1 MEGRLELD
9 ASFARELLGW
19 RTLRNGNLVPNS
31 ADSSSLNSV
40 RIAAAILDDLG
51 VQRDVVSGVQDATTG
66 RPLELAVASDLQ
78 SELRRLDPG
87 RLFSVS
93 KEPRLITD
101 FLQYEHLRRLDQ
113 LAAQNEELRITL
125 GTDYLIRPD
134 IVVALPGRTSDEHPF
149 LHAVVSC
156 KWTIRSDRV
165 QNIRHEYNQ
174 LIKHRRE
181 RLPHL
186 VTVTAEPLP
195 TRLTSIAR
203 GTGEVDATYHIAFYA
218 MERAMSR
225 LRVTGGI
232 SSEQLA
238 AWREVVDLGRV
249 RPYSELAET
258 IARW

>member
-1 MEGRLELD
+1 MD
-9 ASFARELLGW
+9 APFARDLLGW
-19 RTLRNGNLVPNS
+19 RPLSGGRLVPNS
-31 ADSSSLNSV
+31 ADSSSVSST
-40 RIAAAILDDLG
+40 RIAAAVLDQLG
-51 VQRDVVSGVQDATTG
+51 VPRDEASGVQDATTG
-66 RPLELAVASDLQ
+66 RPLELAVARHLQ
-78 SELRRLDPG
+78 SELGRLDPG

-93 KEPRLITD
+93 EEPRVITD
-101 FLQYEHLRRLDQ
+101 FLQYEHLRRVNQ
-113 LAAQNEELRITL
+113 LAAQSEELRVTL
-125 GTDYLIRPD
+125 GSDYLIRPD
-134 IVVALPGRTSDEHPF
+134 IVVELPGRTSDGHPF

-186 VTVTAEPLP
+186 LTVTAEPLP

-203 GTGEVDATYHIAFYA
+203 GTGEVDATYHIAFHA
-218 MERAMSR
+218 MQRAIVR
-225 LRVTGGI
+225 LKMTGEI
-232 SSEQLA
+232 SAEQLA
-238 AWREVVDLGRV
+238 AWREVVELGRV